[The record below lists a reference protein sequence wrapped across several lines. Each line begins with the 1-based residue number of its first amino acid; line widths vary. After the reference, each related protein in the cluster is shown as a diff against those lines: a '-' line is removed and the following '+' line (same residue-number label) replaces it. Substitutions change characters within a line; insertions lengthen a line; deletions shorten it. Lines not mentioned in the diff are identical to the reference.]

1 MVFGNLARFGVR
13 RVLVFFVTLLA
24 GAVAVFFAMKLAPGD
39 PALTALGESAKPELV
54 AAFRHAHRLD
64 LPLVAQF
71 GLWLAGA
78 AHGDFGRSLTLAGGV
93 PVALL
98 IGTRLPVTVFVGLYA
113 LLLAVVISLVIGTVS
128 ALQRGRLAD
137 TIGTSFAVL
146 GVSMPDFWLGYVLI
160 FFLALNFPIFP
171 SYGFVSPVVSLPGA
185 LLSGFLP
192 ALAIAAPMAAVF
204 ARTLRAALLEVLHR
218 EYVTVARSI
227 GFAPRFVF
235 LHYVLRNA
243 LIPYVTVLGL
253 QVRYLL
259 GGVVVI
265 ERIFGIP
272 GMGSLMVDAA
282 FGRDYPVVQACALT
296 FLLIVL
302 LTNLL
307 VDTVCGQLDP
317 RRAA

>member
-1 MVFGNLARFGVR
+1 
-13 RVLVFFVTLLA
+13 
-24 GAVAVFFAMKLAPGD
+24 
-39 PALTALGESAKPELV
+39 
-54 AAFRHAHRLD
+54 
-64 LPLVAQF
+64 
-71 GLWLAGA
+71 
-78 AHGDFGRSLTLAGGV
+78 V
-93 PVALL
+93 PV
-98 IGTRLPVTVFVGLYA
+98 
-113 LLLAVVISLVIGTVS
+113 
-128 ALQRGRLAD
+128 
-137 TIGTSFAVL
+137 
-146 GVSMPDFWLGYVLI
+146 
-160 FFLALNFPIFP
+160 FP
-171 SYGFVSPVVSLPGA
+171 SYGFVSPGVSLAGA

-227 GFAPRFVF
+227 GFRPSFVF
-235 LHYVLRNA
+235 LHFVFRNA

-265 ERIFGIP
+265 ERIFGVP

-282 FGRDYPVVQACALT
+282 FARDYPVVQACALT

-307 VDTVCGQLDP
+307 VDTICTRLDP